1 MKKKFSLL
9 ILSIFYL
16 FNLNIS
22 AYAKP
27 ACDLFYED
35 IKNNFDKFKLDSRPL
50 YEKDDYGF
58 TLEVKFSPKLDEWL
72 LDTDKD
78 GYFKVG
84 RFTDESLIGK
94 ISKNDLIISANN
106 IDLRRENLS
115 RKDIQMEDLFENEEN
130 VNFVFKNPNNSK
142 KYNLNLKRLS
152 RDIGQ
157 PYTDIFV
164 RSIDVSE
171 KSNKITAGLVLNYQ
185 YIIEDAGEDLF
196 YKSAIKN
203 LMQKTEDGEKITQTC
218 IFSEKEWK
226 LLRSIDPSDG
236 LEFSNIYSINQSLVK
251 SKYVVKPYSKEI
263 PNQVELGW
271 GNDLTIDYM
280 SEGIFTFKTNFDLRN
295 FPFDK
300 QNIDFYLV
308 NRVWPMKSQLTLPS
322 DFTKKELLNFSKLN
336 NINGWDVVG
345 NNISY
350 EPYKGPNDSFYFDG
364 FKIHLD
370 IERKHSYYLYKVII
384 PILLILMVCWSSL
397 WVTPR
402 EIESRLTITIV
413 CLLSLIAYNFVIDKE
428 IPKLEYLTVL
438 DWIILVSYVYATIPN
453 FLSIYSHRLF
463 TTNKKK
469 QCLKIENLGKK
480 YGPTSYL
487 GIVFIIIAINV
498 NLNPENA
505 SALVSW
511 MSGG

>member
-35 IKNNFDKFKLDSRPL
+35 LKQNFDEYKLDSRPIFE
-50 YEKDDYGF
+50 YDDYGF
-58 TLEVKFSPKLDEWL
+58 ALQIKYNSEKNDWE
-72 LDTDKD
+72 LDTNDD
-78 GYFKVG
+78 GYYKVG
-84 RFTDESLIGK
+84 RITDSSLIGK
-94 ISKNDLIISANN
+94 ISENDLIISANSR
-106 IDLRRENLS
+106 DLRKENLVKNDLELANLF
-115 RKDIQMEDLFENEEN
+115 KDGED
-130 VNFVFKNPNNSK
+130 VSFVFKNSK
-142 KYNLNLKRLS
+142 NYDLKLKRLI
-152 RDIGQ
+152 RDIGE
-157 PYTDIFV
+157 PYTEIYV
-164 RSIDVSE
+164 RSIEINE
-171 KSNKITAGLVLNYQ
+171 KTNRIDAGLVLTYE
-185 YIIEDAGEDLF
+185 YLWTEDNGELF
-196 YKSAIKN
+196 YESAIKN
-203 LMQKTEDGEKITQTC
+203 LTYLDEDGKKYTQYC
-218 IFSEKEWK
+218 PYSENEWK
-226 LLRSIDPSDG
+226 SLRAVDPSDG
-236 LEFSNIYSINQSLVK
+236 LEFINIYSINQSLVK
-251 SKYVVKPYSKEI
+251 SRYEIKPYSKEI
-263 PNQVELGW
+263 AEQADLGW
-271 GNDLTIDYM
+271 GNDLTLTSITD
-280 SEGIFTFKTNFDLRN
+280 GIFTFKTNFDLRN

-300 QNIDFYLV
+300 QTIEFYLV
-308 NRVWPMKSQLTLPS
+308 NRVWPMSDQLTLVS
-322 DFTKKELLNFSKLN
+322 DYTKNELLNFSKIN
-336 NINGWDVVG
+336 DINGWDIVG
-345 NNISY
+345 NNLSY

-364 FKIHLD
+364 LKIQLE

-397 WVTPR
+397 WITPR

-469 QCLKIENLGKK
+469 ECLKVENLGKR

-487 GIVFIIIAINV
+487 GIIFIIIAVNV